1 MRMRRACWTRVRRG
15 KNERLDLPEER
26 EKEGKLSGCWKDWR
40 RGVARDGASEMGY
53 DGGGGCGGGGGEVV
67 MFNDD

>member
-1 MRMRRACWTRVRRG
+1 MRRACWTRVRRG

-40 RGVARDGASEMGY
+40 RGVARDGGRPRWDMMEVEVVVVV
-53 DGGGGCGGGGGEVV
+53 GGGGDVQ
-67 MFNDD
+67 